1 VVQCSPRFKL
11 AGADKASLKEELMLP
26 IEVYLEIFSY
36 LSPPDLGRLLRVCKV
51 RTASQIGRRSLCN
64 GARAR
69 THTHIFLSSVMV
81 RHCARRQVVEEALPR
96 QVAQEQQQQQQQQG
110 GQRSHRGLVRLL
122 EDTTQVRPPPPHPP
136 GWGSQGRHRSSVLL
150 VDSLSPATSGPGCT
164 SWRCLTAEAMPSS

>member
-122 EDTTQVRPPPPHPP
+122 EDPTKVRTPPHL
-136 GWGSQGRHRSSVLL
+136 GRGSRSATSVLL
-150 VDSLSPATSGPGCT
+150 ADSLSPGTSGPGCT
-164 SWRCLTAEAMPSS
+164 SWRCLTAAATPPS